1 MKNISLVIFLVSQL
15 VIAQNNPSEL
25 LKQEVLTAQSARI
38 TAMINADV
46 YQLEK
51 LLSEDLSYAH
61 TTGWT
66 ETKSGFLETVA
77 SKKIDYVSFVPKD
90 VHIRIFENTAVLTGL
105 VDVNLGRTDFT
116 IRFLEV
122 QRKVN
127 GNWQLEAWQSV
138 INKVE

>member
-1 MKNISLVIFLVSQL
+1 MKITASLFSILSF
-15 VIAQNNPSEL
+15 ITFAQNNTIEI
-25 LKQEVLTAQSARI
+25 LKQEVITAQSARI

-46 YQLEK
+46 NELEK
-51 LLSEDLSYAH
+51 LLADDLSYAH

-77 SKKIDYVSFVPKD
+77 SRKIDYLSFVPKD
-90 VHIRIFENTAVLTGL
+90 VHVRIFENTALLTGL

-122 QRKVN
+122 QRKVHN
-127 GNWQLEAWQSV
+127 TWLLVAWQSV